1 MTFTSL
7 TFRCRFEQNCSRGQV
22 IWGCIS
28 KRFNEQW
35 TDDGSIRRD
44 SLGERRGLYQL
55 VKNTKKKKKKQPL
68 KFILLVKVTLRALTN
83 PKFQNKVYF
92 LFTVRRQL
100 FPARVPLTWLC
111 CALGHEVPASICP
124 QENRGS
130 RGPNTHPLLKSLCLE
145 VKSLL
150 ITLLRWDLVTWPHL
164 YMQGNPRNVA
174 LVWAAAC
181 QQRQDIMER

>member
-1 MTFTSL
+1 MSL
-7 TFRCRFEQNCSRGQV
+7 WAELLSGAGYLGVHLQT
-22 IWGCIS
+22 I
-28 KRFNEQW
+28 QW
-35 TDDGSIRRD
+35 AVDRWWEHLERQPGRKERAVSA
-44 SLGERRGLYQL
+44 GEKYQ
-55 VKNTKKKKKKQPL
+55 KKKKKQPL

-92 LFTVRRQL
+92 LFAVRRQL
-100 FPARVPLTWLC
+100 FPAWVPLTWLC

-181 QQRQDIMER
+181 QQRQDIMEC